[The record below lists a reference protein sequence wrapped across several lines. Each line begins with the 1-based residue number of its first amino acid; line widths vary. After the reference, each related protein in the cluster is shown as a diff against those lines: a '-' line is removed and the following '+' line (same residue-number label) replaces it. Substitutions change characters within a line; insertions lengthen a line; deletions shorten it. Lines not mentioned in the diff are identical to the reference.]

1 MLRIS
6 ISDLITTGVHVSP
19 AEGVALT
26 LAVADA
32 LADSGIR
39 AMPPDEHVLL
49 SSNGH
54 VVLENVS
61 VPTENAIDETGKA
74 HGAADLAAML
84 HRLLQLDGDPANDDR
99 RRVPGAL
106 IVLLARALGRIDLE
120 PLELSDFLAALARFG
135 TPEATTIAAIF
146 WRAARHRMPAGSA
159 RPHSDGA
166 VPVRGDWTDRRR
178 HTPAASELRR
188 YLRDMERELYERTVA
203 TSASQTP
210 PSSLPEPRPMAVR
223 MPIRA
228 GARRRRGLLR
238 VGTGIAVTIVGGVIG
253 TVAAFSMY
261 GTLEFASPAPIVSTP
276 APVSMMGVQNA
287 ASTAPTNMTGDAHQA
302 APPSRPIRTTRSVQ
316 PLLLAAAVGAEV
328 FSPSFSPQ
336 GRAILFH
343 TGRTASPLMRAS
355 MSDAGEVQRVE
366 KLIDDGAA
374 NYHVVMSPDG
384 QLIAYDSDREGV
396 RGVYVAHADGTNP
409 RRISGS
415 GHSLVPSWSP
425 DGTRVAFVRAEP
437 HRPRVWNVWIA
448 DLESGELE
456 RITDHEVGQPWGA
469 SWFPD
474 GRRLAYSVED
484 RLMVADL
491 ESGMARGYRSPREGR
506 LVRTPAVSPDGRRI
520 VFQVQRD
527 GVWLLD
533 VERARMRKILTDA
546 TAEEFVWSPG
556 GDAIAYHA
564 RTGGSYGLWRLALRR
579 GAN

>member
-6 ISDLITTGVHVSP
+6 ISDLITPGVPVSP

-32 LADSGIR
+32 LTDCGVR
-39 AMPPDEHVLL
+39 MMPSDEQILL

-54 VVLENVS
+54 VVIETVS
-61 VPTENAIDETGKA
+61 ASTDVSSIGAEKPY
-74 HGAADLAAML
+74 GAADLASML
-84 HRLLQLDGDPANDDR
+84 HRLLQLEDDPSNERR

-106 IVLLARALGRIDLE
+106 LVWLARALGRIDLE
-120 PLELSDFLAALARFG
+120 PLELNDFLAGLARFG

-146 WRAARHRMPAGSA
+146 WRGARHRMPAA
-159 RPHSDGA
+159 TPRPHPDGSIPGRA
-166 VPVRGDWTDRRR
+166 DFTDRRR

-188 YLRDMERELYERTVA
+188 YLRDMERELYETRTVA
-203 TSASQTP
+203 ASVHAAAPRQR
-210 PSSLPEPRPMAVR
+210 EPLASPAPVV
-223 MPIRA
+223 
-228 GARRRRGLLR
+228 ARRRRGLWAA
-238 VGTGIAVTIVGGVIG
+238 GTGMAAMIVGGVLG
-253 TVAAFSMY
+253 TLAAFSLS
-261 GTLEFASPAPIVSTP
+261 GTLNVSAPAPALDVP
-276 APVSMMGVQNA
+276 APVSMMGVQS
-287 ASTAPTNMTGDAHQA
+287 ASSAAPTTMSRDARPA
-302 APPSRPIRTTRSVQ
+302 AGSTRPIRTTRSVQ
-316 PLLLAAAVGAEV
+316 PLLLAAAIGAEV
-328 FSPSFSPQ
+328 FSPSFSPK

-355 MSDAGEVQRVE
+355 MSDAGEVQQVE

-384 QLIAYDSDREGV
+384 GLIAYDSDREGV
-396 RGVYVAHADGTNP
+396 RGVYVANADGTNP
-409 RRISGS
+409 RRISGT

-425 DGTRVAFVRAEP
+425 DGARVAFVRAEP

-448 DLESGELE
+448 DVESGELH
-456 RITDHEVGQPWGA
+456 RITDHDVGQPWGA

-474 GRRLAYSVED
+474 GHRLAYSVED

-491 ESGMARGYRSPREGR
+491 DSGMARGYRSPREGH
-506 LVRTPAVSPDGRRI
+506 LVRTPAVSPDGRQI

-533 VERARMRKILTDA
+533 VERARMRRILTDA
-546 TAEEFVWSPG
+546 TAEEFVWSPA

-564 RTGGSYGLWRLALRR
+564 RTGGSYGLWRLALSG